1 MTVTESGYYIN
12 EDNNLNLNLQI
23 VKDNISKKEK
33 YNYFFF
39 SLISIKKKNGYN

>member
-23 VKDNISKKEK
+23 VKDNISKKK
-33 YNYFFF
+33 IQLFFLF
-39 SLISIKKKNGYN
+39 SYQH

>member
-23 VKDNISKKEK
+23 VKDNISQKE
-33 YNYFFF
+33 NY
-39 SLISIKKKNGYN
+39 SAWHVLPQLPTVAIAKL